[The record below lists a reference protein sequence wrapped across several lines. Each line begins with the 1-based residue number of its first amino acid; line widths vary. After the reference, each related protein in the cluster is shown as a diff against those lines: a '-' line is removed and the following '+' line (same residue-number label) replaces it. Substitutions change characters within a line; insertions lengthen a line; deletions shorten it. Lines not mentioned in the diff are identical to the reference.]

1 VGRFGGDELVVLSEH
16 VAGRAGAAMIAER
29 ILEQLRTPI
38 DLGDERLTLS
48 ASIGICVS
56 PLEGATRDALL
67 STADAAM
74 YRAKAAGPGRYVIA
88 EE

>member
-1 VGRFGGDELVVLSEH
+1 
-16 VAGRAGAAMIAER
+16 MIAER

-38 DLGDERLTLS
+38 DVGDARLTLS

-56 PLEGATRDALL
+56 PVEGATRDTLRY
-67 STADAAM
+67 TADAAM